1 MLRIAIVDPVDATRD
16 PLRGLLLGVD
26 FVFLEAES
34 NRYEF
39 FADVIREAPPDLL
52 VVSLDADKSKA
63 LALVGQLAHE
73 FQQAP
78 VLVISDDYQAILQ
91 SLQRG
96 AKYFLTRPVVL
107 EDMLV
112 CLRKVEESSQPITAA
127 TDGDGNGQL
136 STGARSCKVI
146 AVLGSRGGVGCTTL
160 AVNLACNLASDP
172 ANTVAL
178 VDLDLALGD
187 ADVALDLMP
196 DHTLAD
202 LAMNIEKLDLNYMR
216 RSLLRHEPT
225 NLNVLAH
232 PLQMADVT
240 VIQPAHVERVLKLLR
255 INHTHLVLDLSKGLT
270 PTDLVALDLSDV
282 ILLVCQLELS
292 SLRNVVRMV
301 MTLGAQDGVDEKVRV
316 VVNRVGADYTEG
328 EIGLK
333 KAEATIARPI
343 YWQVPNDSKG
353 VLPARAAGEPLSVH
367 APKCRAQQSLM
378 ALAGALTD
386 RPAANGNGQ
395 TSGILRSIFGGR
407 K

>member
-1 MLRIAIVDPVDATRD
+1 MLRIAIVDPVDTTRD
-16 PLRGLLLGVD
+16 PLRSLMLGVD

-39 FADVIREAPPDLL
+39 FPDVIRESPPDLL
-52 VVSLDADKSKA
+52 IVSLDADKAKA
-63 LALVGQLAHE
+63 LALIVHLVHE
-73 FQQAP
+73 FPQTP
-78 VLVISDDYQAILQ
+78 VLVISEDNQAILQ

-96 AKYFLTRPVVL
+96 ARHFLTRPVVL
-107 EDMLV
+107 EDLLV
-112 CLRKVEESSQPITAA
+112 CLRKVKESTPTAA
-127 TDGDGNGQL
+127 EAADPNYTVSG
-136 STGARSCKVI
+136 SRPCKVI

-160 AVNLACNLASDP
+160 AVNLACNLAADP
-172 ANTVAL
+172 GHTVAL

-202 LAMNIEKLDLNYMR
+202 LAMNIEKLDLNYMK

-270 PTDLVALDLSDV
+270 PTDLVGLDLADI
-282 ILLVCQLELS
+282 ILLVAQLELS
-292 SLRNVVRMV
+292 SLRNVVRLV
-301 MTLGAQDGVDEKVRV
+301 MTLGVQEGVGEKVRV

-333 KAEATIARPI
+333 RAEATIGRPVF
-343 YWQVPNDSKG
+343 WQVPNDAKG
-353 VLPARAAGEPLSVH
+353 VLAARATGEPLCIH
-367 APKCRAQQSLM
+367 APKCRAQQSLV
-378 ALAGALTD
+378 ALAAALSD
-386 RPAANGNGQ
+386 RPAVMTEEQ
-395 TSGILRSIFGGR
+395 TGGIFKSIFGGR